1 MDDDDFL
8 PDDSLYTLLQL
19 QIENNADLVL
29 GNYSE
34 YLDDGSYDK
43 TFKISDKY
51 CNKLLTNRETCELLL
66 YSEATHILVVN
77 WGKLYRKKVWDG
89 VRFPDEI
96 IKSEDQFVLPALLEA
111 CEGIYL
117 TDKVVYNQVI
127 SSKSITRSKYGFK
140 NLFHAGGAA
149 ELTKYLKNKEYYD
162 IALFEFGIGTRS
174 IIDFNGVLKDEAC
187 QKEIKRLYKVFCKLA
202 KELIPHV
209 NFKSKM
215 RLLLFRFSLKCYTVF
230 QRKHAKIVAK

>member
-1 MDDDDFL
+1 M
-8 PDDSLYTLLQL
+8 
-19 QIENNADLVL
+19 
-29 GNYSE
+29 
-34 YLDDGSYDK
+34 
-43 TFKISDKY
+43 
-51 CNKLLTNRETCELLL
+51 
-66 YSEATHILVVN
+66 
-77 WGKLYRKKVWDG
+77 WDG

-96 IKSEDQFVLPALLEA
+96 TKNEDEYVFPAIMESSQR
-111 CEGIYL
+111 IYL
-117 TDKVVYNQVI
+117 TKKVVYNQVFT
-127 SSKSITRSKYGFK
+127 KHSITRSEYGFK

-209 NFKSKM
+209 NFKTKM
-215 RLLLFRFSLKCYTVF
+215 RLLLFRFSLKGYTVF